1 MASNSIRLLPPASSG
16 SFGFDLSINGYEIN
30 ESWDVGSNTST
41 IYLETT
47 LKSFGNAA
55 FSGSAK
61 NTLELWLY
69 DDNEYQNGVQVS
81 SSIVTSLGKNK
92 STSINAN
99 YTLKHKN
106 DGSLSVKLL
115 AKWNKI
121 GTNQWSPVSGSTETS
136 FFQCYTIPRAS
147 SLSLSDFYVEDGTTI
162 RINSASSN
170 FTHTLYYQYEGKD
183 KKLINSNIR
192 TEYYWK
198 PDSEEFYGY
207 ITNSNLQ
214 GKLVVFCETYNGG
227 TKIGDNSSVCTV
239 KMKEYEP
246 NLSLDYIK
254 DINPETLNLTGNEN
268 KLILGQSTVEIKS
281 TYSTK
286 TGASILYYIV
296 KNDYTTISD
305 NPGTIDSPRSSSF
318 IISVTDTRNR
328 TKTIKVNMSVQEYVP
343 LEFKKFEAVRPEATS
358 SKINISFTLAY
369 YNGNFGL
376 VQNTIGGNTTENK
389 GTIKL
394 KYRESSTDEWT
405 NLDDIIIDIPADSNS
420 VQYSTQLQGDFSYQ
434 KAYYFEISTF
444 DKLKPAGWTYYVTQ
458 GVPLIDKGETFVDV
472 HGELTADTMCANEL
486 KIRDKLSGGYSKSL
500 FPTEDYEGNVDNLT
514 TIGIYRVAL
523 NATNKPSDAKGLC
536 MVIGDFGLEANDR
549 FTFYQLFFSYD
560 RNIYYRSSDP
570 NSFNIFGDWYKIRYS
585 VG

>member
-1 MASNSIRLLPPASSG
+1 MAKNSTIIYPPVSSVY
-16 SFGFDLSINGYEIN
+16 GFTLSIEGYEVGD
-30 ESWDVGSNTST
+30 SWNIDNNTSSIYINGT
-41 IYLETT
+41 IAAPNTA
-47 LKSFGNAA
+47 SFA
-55 FSGSAK
+55 GSASHK
-61 NTLELWLY
+61 LQIY
-69 DDNEYQNGVQVS
+69 YFDDNEYTNGALISENIVPTLNKKQSVSTTATILVKHKTDGSLNARIETRWIKSGTNKYVPVS
-81 SSIVTSLGKNK
+81 SSI
-92 STSINAN
+92 
-99 YTLKHKN
+99 
-106 DGSLSVKLL
+106 
-115 AKWNKI
+115 
-121 GTNQWSPVSGSTETS
+121 GTEWFS
-136 FFQCYTIPRAS
+136 CYTIPRAS

-227 TKIGDNSSVCTV
+227 TKVGDNSSVCTV

-296 KNDYTTISD
+296 TNDYTTISD
-305 NPGTIDSPRSSSF
+305 SPGTIDSPRSSSF
-318 IISVTDTRNR
+318 TISVTDTRNR

-358 SKINISFTLAY
+358 SKINISFTLSY

-486 KIRDKLSGGYSKSL
+486 KIRDTLSGRYSKSL

-523 NATNKPSDAKGLC
+523 NATNKPSNAKGLC

-570 NSFNIFGDWYKIRYS
+570 DSFNTFGDWYKIS
-585 VG
+585 HSAG